1 MARVRIVRLATRGS
15 PLALRQTELVADLL
29 AAAHPGLEVEPVV
42 VRTRGDQLAE
52 APLELIGGQ
61 GVFVTEVEAAVA
73 DGRAHA
79 AVHSA
84 KDLPSTM
91 PDHLTLAAVPLRA
104 DARDGLVGCTLAGL
118 PPGGLVATGSARR
131 RAQLAHLRPDLVFT
145 GLRGNMARR
154 VAVGE
159 QEGVAV
165 VVAVAAMD
173 RLGWRDRLTDILDP
187 VDLLPQAGQGA
198 IALQCR
204 ADDAATRSLLLAVDH
219 EPSRRAVRAE
229 RAVLA
234 GLGGEL
240 HAARGG
246 VGGSARRWRRARHG
260 HGGQRRRPPPGPHD
274 GRGRRSRGD
283 GRRAGAGLA
292 RRGRGGHRGIRR
304 RHRGGRT
311 VTVYL
316 VGAGPGDPGLLTR
329 RGARL
334 LARADVVLHDRLVS
348 PGILDL
354 VPTSAELIDVGKD
367 PDAAAGETAR
377 QEQIIKLLIEHGRRS
392 QVVVRLKG
400 GDPFLFGRGGEETE
414 ALTGAGI
421 PWQVVPGVTS
431 AFGVPASVGIPV
443 TQRGLASSVTVV
455 TGRVGDSGLGAPDWT
470 ALARAGGTLV
480 ILMGMTERAAIAEAL
495 VAGGRPADT
504 PVAVIERG
512 TTASQRVERTTLD
525 RLGQVE
531 LGSPAVIVVGD
542 VAALGQEVPGGQF
555 GGPLSGRTVVATR
568 SGSRAKNLV
577 DALERAGAEVVE
589 LPLTRQVDAA
599 DGGAA
604 LRAAAD
610 AVWSYGWVVLTS
622 VNAVNR
628 FMAQL
633 RDARALSPVR
643 VAGRRAR
650 HRRRAA
656 AGRRRARPGAG
667 RAQRAGPGGGVRAGR
682 RVRRLAHL
690 VPVRRPGPR
699 HHPRRAAPKGLARR
713 PGRGL
718 PDGPGVR
725 SRPRG
730 PGPRGAER
738 TPWRSP
744 PARRCTR
751 SWPCADP
758 TANRCPCRATWCA
771 SGPTTAAAARAAGL
785 GGVRE
790 AWGASAEG
798 MVAELIDHFGGH
810 EGGTP

>member
-1 MARVRIVRLATRGS
+1 M
-15 PLALRQTELVADLL
+15 
-29 AAAHPGLEVEPVV
+29 
-42 VRTRGDQLAE
+42 
-52 APLELIGGQ
+52 
-61 GVFVTEVEAAVA
+61 
-73 DGRAHA
+73 
-79 AVHSA
+79 
-84 KDLPSTM
+84 
-91 PDHLTLAAVPLRA
+91 
-104 DARDGLVGCTLAGL
+104 
-118 PPGGLVATGSARR
+118 
-131 RAQLAHLRPDLVFT
+131 
-145 GLRGNMARR
+145 
-154 VAVGE
+154 
-159 QEGVAV
+159 
-165 VVAVAAMD
+165 
-173 RLGWRDRLTDILDP
+173 
-187 VDLLPQAGQGA
+187 
-198 IALQCR
+198 
-204 ADDAATRSLLLAVDH
+204 
-219 EPSRRAVRAE
+219 
-229 RAVLA
+229 
-234 GLGGEL
+234 
-240 HAARGG
+240 
-246 VGGSARRWRRARHG
+246 
-260 HGGQRRRPPPGPHD
+260 
-274 GRGRRSRGD
+274 
-283 GRRAGAGLA
+283 
-292 RRGRGGHRGIRR
+292 
-304 RHRGGRT
+304 
-311 VTVYL
+311 TVYL

-480 ILMGMTERAAIAEAL
+480 ILMGMTGRAAIAEAL

-628 FMAQL
+628 FMAEL

-643 VAGRRAR
+643 VAAVGPATADALRLAGVEPDLVPAEHSAR
-650 HRRRAA
+650 GLVEEFAPA
-656 AGRRRARPGAG
+656 AGSGA
-667 RAQRAGPGGGVRAGR
+667 
-682 RVRRLAHL
+682 
-690 VPVRRPGPR
+690 
-699 HHPRRAAPKGLARR
+699 
-713 PGRGL
+713 
-718 PDGPGVR
+718 
-725 SRPRG
+725 
-730 PGPRGAER
+730 
-738 TPWRSP
+738 WRILF
-744 PARRCTR
+744 
-751 SWPCADP
+751 PCADLAP
-758 TANRCPCRATWCA
+758 DTIPDGLRQKGWHVDRVEAYRTVPVSAPDPGVLARVARADAVAFTASSSVHAFVALRGPDGEPVPVPGHVVCI
-771 SGPTTAAAARAAGL
+771 GPTTAAAARAAGL